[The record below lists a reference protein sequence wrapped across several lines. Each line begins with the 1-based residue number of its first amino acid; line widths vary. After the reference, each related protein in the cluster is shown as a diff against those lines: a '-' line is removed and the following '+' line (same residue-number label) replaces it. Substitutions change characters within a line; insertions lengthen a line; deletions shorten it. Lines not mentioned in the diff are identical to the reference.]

1 MTTLTIDK
9 IPFDLQKTHFSSIDE
24 LLKVYENYKFEKE
37 LEASYKKAKN
47 AKYEDLIDIQ

>member
-9 IPFDLQKTHFSSIDE
+9 IPFDLQKTHFASIDE

-37 LEASYKKAKN
+37 LKILIKKQKMLN
-47 AKYEDLIDIQ
+47 MKI

>member
-9 IPFDLQKTHFSSIDE
+9 IPFELKETHFSSMEE
-24 LLKVYENYKFEKE
+24 LLKLYENYKFEKE

-47 AKYEDLIDIQ
+47 AKIEDFVNL